1 MWKIL
6 KWIRVALCF
15 LYLFYINHLFV
26 YSYMC
31 SIYIRNIHIYLYYY
45 FWRCGQAS
53 TKRQVVCI
61 KWINKM
67 QFLTSVLALLFVVK
81 LWRTSH
87 KTPIEYLRARYG
99 QNLVKIFR
107 IWEDLWRK
115 SERFKLDLEFLESEK
130 ITNNS
135 LCLRSP

>member
-1 MWKIL
+1 
-6 KWIRVALCF
+6 
-15 LYLFYINHLFV
+15 
-26 YSYMC
+26 
-31 SIYIRNIHIYLYYY
+31 
-45 FWRCGQAS
+45 
-53 TKRQVVCI
+53 
-61 KWINKM
+61 M

-115 SERFKLDLEFLESEK
+115 SERFKLDLEFLETCKAYDIFPKFVRFKLYKKSLHSADFYKSWQDKLLLNEIQCKRRELKKAQKCKCDAWNDLSSK
-130 ITNNS
+130 IPYLLSRN
-135 LCLRSP
+135 